1 LQASEDA
8 SYCERR
14 RRGQAARQWPA
25 RLHAYAQKL
34 EGSYWL
40 GEALYL
46 KISDGQRVD
55 ASLKSCMGALA
66 KEYLSS

>member
-1 LQASEDA
+1 MNVGAVVRLLDN
-8 SYCERR
+8 
-14 RRGQAARQWPA
+14 GPV
-25 RLHAYAQKL
+25 RLHVAYAQEL
-34 EGSYWL
+34 ESSHRL

-66 KEYLSS
+66 EEYLSS